1 MTTTGRRVYVVD
13 DDALVRQT
21 LDDILDDGGY
31 DVKPFVSGQ
40 AFMDAAETLGHG
52 CVLLDVK
59 MPGMDGLEVLEELS
73 KRQIRF
79 EVVMVSGY
87 GDIGTAVKAVRSGAR
102 DFLEKP
108 FTPQQVVD
116 VVEAAF
122 LAARRIDDDTSST
135 PLENTPLAVLRPREL
150 EVLKLIL
157 EGDPNKVVAYKLD
170 ISIRTVEV
178 HRSRLMERLNVRTFA
193 ELVRLAIASGL

>member
-1 MTTTGRRVYVVD
+1 MTKEAALVYVVD
-13 DDALVRQT
+13 DDALLRQT
-21 LDDILDDGGY
+21 LEDILDDAGY
-31 DVKPFVSGQ
+31 TVMPFASGRD
-40 AFMDAAETLGHG
+40 FVDASTSLEHG

-73 KRQIRF
+73 KGQKGF
-79 EVVMVSGY
+79 EVIMVSGH

-116 VVEAAF
+116 VVDAAF
-122 LAARRIDDDTSST
+122 AAAKRVDDEVSEVA
-135 PLENTPLAVLRPREL
+135 LEDTPLAVLRPREL

-157 EGDPNKVVAYKLD
+157 QGDPNKVVAYKLD